1 VRSTF
6 LRALAGMS
14 LVLALGC
21 SGSNKVD
28 EAGSK
33 DKQEQSGGSE
43 PTWEKRLDL
52 PLIPPDCFAAIIMH
66 PQRILRSAVTAN
78 SAEIAAMEKSAMFA
92 QFVAS
97 AGFDPR
103 TLEQVALLFFASEP
117 GGSARAE
124 RPTPALILRWPKPI
138 DGKGLLQKWHKDYD
152 LQEATYEGKTIITA
166 VRSVG
171 PGKTVTLPDVFH
183 LPDERTMVVCV
194 GEEALKQML
203 SASRAPS
210 PLREHLRT
218 LSADNDLIGAVVVEP
233 AGKMGQALARDAAGL
248 LPPGLSEVARLP
260 RHLKTATLTVN
271 LADETA
277 LKLVLAGTSAEANAR
292 LADLAA
298 AFQEMLKQMSPQ
310 FRAQMTGEQGRP
322 PDPVKRVFFDLAEQ
336 TAKGLRVTK
345 GDNRVELSVRMKRP
359 EALVNVFPAF
369 LRTRE
374 LAEEADKAAF
384 RRYGLIQVGFA
395 TLNCE
400 KSQKRFPAAASRDRN
415 GKPLLSWR
423 VHILP
428 YLNQQA
434 LYERFHLD
442 EPWDSPHNKEL
453 IPSMPKVFCH
463 APKDAA
469 AQGLTTVMVFVGQAA
484 PFGDPQ
490 GPRLAQIA
498 DGARSTIMI
507 VHAGK
512 DREVPWTKPEDLP
525 FDPADPAVA
534 LGTIPAGGFE
544 AVFFDGQPIRIARDV
559 DPGILRALIT
569 HAGGEVIDSDTW
581 DRVLHG
587 GKAPGK
593 RPAIKGGL

>member
-1 VRSTF
+1 VRSIS
-6 LRALAGMS
+6 LRAVAGMS

-21 SGSNKVD
+21 SGSKKVD
-28 EAGSK
+28 EAGTGG
-33 DKQEQSGGSE
+33 KQEQSSGGE

-52 PLIPPDCFAAIIMH
+52 PLISADCFGAIIIH
-66 PQRILRSAVTAN
+66 PQRIARSAAFAN
-78 SAEIAAMEKSAMFA
+78 SPEIAAMEKSKMFA
-92 QFVAS
+92 QFVAD

-103 TLEQVALLFFASEP
+103 ALEQVALLFTAAEP
-117 GGSARAE
+117 GGRALDK

-138 DGKGLLQKWHKDYD
+138 DGKGLLQKWYKDCD
-152 LQEATYEGKTIITA
+152 LQEATYEGKTIIKVA
-166 VRSVG
+166 RSVG
-171 PGKTVTLPDVFH
+171 PGKAVTMRDVFH
-183 LPDERTMVVCV
+183 LPDERTMVVCA
-194 GEEALKQML
+194 GEEAMKQML
-203 SASRAPS
+203 SASRARS

-218 LSADNDLIGAVVVEP
+218 LDADNDLIGAIVAEP
-233 AGKMGQALARDAAGL
+233 AGKMGQVLAQDAADV
-248 LPPGLSEVARLP
+248 LPPGLSEVAKLP
-260 RHLKTATLTVN
+260 HHLKSATLTVN
-271 LADETA
+271 LADETV
-277 LKLVLAGTSAEANAR
+277 LKLVLAGATAESNAR

-298 AFQEMLKQMSPQ
+298 AFQEMLRQMSPQ
-310 FRAQMTGEQGRP
+310 FRAKMTGERGGP
-322 PDPVKRVFFDLAEQ
+322 PDALKRTFFDLADQAAE
-336 TAKGLRVTK
+336 GMRVTS
-345 GDNRVELSVRMKRP
+345 GDNTVELAVRMKRP

-384 RRYGLIQVGFA
+384 RRFGLMQVGFA
-395 TLNCE
+395 MLNYE
-400 KSQKRFPAAASRDRN
+400 KSQKRFPPAASRDRN

-428 YLNQQA
+428 YLNQGA

-442 EPWDSPHNKEL
+442 EPWDSPHNKDL
-453 IPSMPKVFCH
+453 IPLMPKLFCH
-463 APKDAA
+463 APRESA

-512 DREVPWTKPEDLP
+512 DRAVPWTKPEDLP

-544 AVFFDGQPIRIARDV
+544 AVFFDGQPIRVARDV
-559 DPGILRALIT
+559 VPGILRALVT

-581 DRVLHG
+581 DRVLRG
-587 GKAPGK
+587 GK
-593 RPAIKGGL
+593 